1 MTIQLAMPLNTA
13 DGLAI
18 FITYIL
24 LATAIVFVSGSVVLA
39 ILTTKSLRKENRFIY
54 MLNTSIS
61 DLFTG
66 LGMYYNGLF
75 DVRESYPLKNSTYFI
90 LPTLLGI
97 NFQTIFVAQLDR
109 YVAICHPYFY
119 CRQITESRTITVCV
133 FIWVYAYS
141 LTLTYNLVTQEVAAR
156 INAVTILGATIGT
169 FFTMIGLNLKLYLIA
184 THQLSREPE
193 RRDRDSK
200 KASLRLIILVTLT
213 FLTLWSP
220 AFINACLTNMSPFGI
235 RFYNGATDP
244 FSFLLRLNP
253 LTTPVLYISG
263 SRALKAAVFTKVWK
277 PCCKTR

>member
-1 MTIQLAMPLNTA
+1 MTIQLSVPLDMV

-75 DVRESYPLKNSTYFI
+75 DVRENYPPRNSTFYI
-90 LPTLLGI
+90 LPSFLGI
-97 NFQTIFVAQLDR
+97 SFQTIFTAQLDR

-119 CRQITESRTITVCV
+119 SRQITEPKTIAVCI
-133 FIWVYAYS
+133 FIWVCTF
-141 LTLTYNLVTQEVAAR
+141 LQILTYNLVTQEVAAK
-156 INAVTILGATIGT
+156 INGVTTLGATVGT
-169 FFTMIGLNLKLYLIA
+169 FFAMIGLNLKLYFIA

-193 RRDRDSK
+193 SRDRDSK

-220 AFINACLTNMSPFGI
+220 SFLNQCLIKMSPYGL
-235 RFYNGATDP
+235 RPNNYATDP
-244 FSFLLRLNP
+244 FGFLVRLNP
-253 LTTPVLYISG
+253 FTTPVLYISG

-277 PCCKTR
+277 PCCKT